1 MSDSLKETQEAML
14 QIICIK
20 YQHLVNILPD
30 HLNNKLLGK
39 KMMPGKAD
47 LKCKH
52 VVARSNKG
60 KSL

>member
-1 MSDSLKETQEAML
+1 ML

-20 YQHLVNILPD
+20 YQHLVNILTD

-52 VVARSNKG
+52 VVARTNKRG
-60 KSL
+60 SL

>member
-1 MSDSLKETQEAML
+1 ML

-20 YQHLVNILPD
+20 YQHLVNILTD

-39 KMMPGKAD
+39 KMMPRKAD
-47 LKCKH
+47 IKCKH
-52 VVARSNKG
+52 VVAGSEKR

>member
-1 MSDSLKETQEAML
+1 ML

-20 YQHLVNILPD
+20 YQHLVNILTD
-30 HLNNKLLGK
+30 HLNNNLLGK

-52 VVARSNKG
+52 VFARTNKRG
-60 KSL
+60 SL

>member
-1 MSDSLKETQEAML
+1 ML

-20 YQHLVNILPD
+20 YQHLVKILAD

-52 VVARSNKG
+52 VVARTNKRG
-60 KSL
+60 SL